1 MMTKYL
7 LAAVSLYLAAEGF
20 SLVTA
25 PASLLREAIAKA
37 TLQEQQQTSRLAS

>member
-37 TLQEQQQTSRLAS
+37 SQQNPPAPRDPA